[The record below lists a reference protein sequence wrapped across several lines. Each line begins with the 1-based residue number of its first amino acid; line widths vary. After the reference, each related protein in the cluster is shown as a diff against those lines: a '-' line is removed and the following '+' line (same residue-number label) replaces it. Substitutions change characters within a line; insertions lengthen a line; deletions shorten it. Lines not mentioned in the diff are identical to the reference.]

1 MLNAFVIKVWYK
13 SFCFAKCKVKFN
25 KGGGG
30 AIIKN
35 FLYLCQ
41 AGSPGNSTSFSAAR
55 RCESWGVRHTNTAA
69 TTRAAGETTLL
80 S

>member
-1 MLNAFVIKVWYK
+1 MHLLLKFGIKVFVLLNAKLTLIKE
-13 SFCFAKCKVKFN
+13 
-25 KGGGG
+25 GGG
-30 AIIKN
+30 AIIKK

-41 AGSPGNSTSFSAAR
+41 AGSPGTSTSFSAAR

>member
-1 MLNAFVIKVWYK
+1 MHLLLNFGRISFVLLNAKLTLIKR
-13 SFCFAKCKVKFN
+13 
-25 KGGGG
+25 GGS
-30 AIIKN
+30 IIKK

-41 AGSPGNSTSFSAAR
+41 AGSPGTSTSFSAAR

-69 TTRAAGETTLL
+69 TTHAAGETTLL

>member
-1 MLNAFVIKVWYK
+1 MHLLIKFGRKSFVLLNAKLTLI
-13 SFCFAKCKVKFN
+13 
-25 KGGGG
+25 KGGGH
-30 AIIKN
+30 KLKK

-41 AGSPGNSTSFSAAR
+41 AGSPGTSTSFSAAR

-69 TTRAAGETTLL
+69 TTRAELGRQPCF

>member
-1 MLNAFVIKVWYK
+1 MHLLLKFGIKVFVLLNAKLTLIKE
-13 SFCFAKCKVKFN
+13 
-25 KGGGG
+25 GG
-30 AIIKN
+30 AIIKK

-41 AGSPGNSTSFSAAR
+41 AGSPGTSTSFSAAR
-55 RCESWGVRHTNTAA
+55 RCESWGVCHTNTAA